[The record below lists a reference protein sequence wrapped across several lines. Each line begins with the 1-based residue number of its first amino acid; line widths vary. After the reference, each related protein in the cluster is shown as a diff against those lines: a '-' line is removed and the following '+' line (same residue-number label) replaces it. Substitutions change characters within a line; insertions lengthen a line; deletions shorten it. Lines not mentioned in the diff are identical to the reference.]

1 VQKTGKG
8 AGEGCFSLRLCNLH
22 IFNATS
28 PEPAGKE
35 AVMAR
40 KKKETRITDELKRLD
55 ELFQALPANKYAL
68 VLPLLENAAFMK
80 VELEDLRAV
89 IAATGATESYQNGAN
104 QKGQKASAELQAYT
118 ALIKQ
123 YNTISERLEKMLPA
137 EAAKSKLAEILA
149 A

>member
-1 VQKTGKG
+1 
-8 AGEGCFSLRLCNLH
+8 
-22 IFNATS
+22 
-28 PEPAGKE
+28 
-35 AVMAR
+35 MAR
-40 KKKETRITDELKRLD
+40 KKKETRIADEQKRLD
-55 ELFQALPANKYAL
+55 ELFRALPANKYAL

-80 VELEDLRAV
+80 VELEDLRSV

-137 EAAKSKLAEILA
+137 EAAKSKLTEILA

>member
-1 VQKTGKG
+1 METINYLQLFAE
-8 AGEGCFSLRLCNLH
+8 AGSVV
-22 IFNATS
+22 NATS
-28 PEPAGKE
+28 GY
-35 AVMAR
+35 V
-40 KKKETRITDELKRLD
+40 
-55 ELFQALPANKYAL
+55 N
-68 VLPLLENAAFMK
+68 
-80 VELEDLRAV
+80 
-89 IAATGATESYQNGAN
+89 AATGATESYQNGAN

>member
-1 VQKTGKG
+1 M
-8 AGEGCFSLRLCNLH
+8 SLCILH

-28 PEPAGKE
+28 PVPAGKE
-35 AVMAR
+35 VVMAR
-40 KKKETRITDELKRLD
+40 KKKETRIADELKRLD
-55 ELFQALPANKYAL
+55 ELFRALPANKYAL